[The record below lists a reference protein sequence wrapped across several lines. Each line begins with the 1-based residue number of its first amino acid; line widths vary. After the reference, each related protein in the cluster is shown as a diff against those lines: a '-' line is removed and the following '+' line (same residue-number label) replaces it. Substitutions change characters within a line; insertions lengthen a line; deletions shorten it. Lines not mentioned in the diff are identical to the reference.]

1 MRVGNARKFTV
12 SGFTLIEVMI
22 VVVII
27 GVLATIAYP
36 SYRSHII
43 ASNRAA
49 AESFM
54 MSVSSRQEQL
64 MLDLRLYVTSP
75 ANPPNT
81 PNDLSNIGL
90 SVPSEVSPYYTISV
104 AVNNSATPPSYSI
117 AAARKAGTVQA
128 KDSADLGLDSTGTKT
143 PANLWK

>member
-1 MRVGNARKFTV
+1 MRVGNAKKFPV
-12 SGFTLIEVMI
+12 GGFTLIEVMI

-27 GVLATIAYP
+27 GVIAAIAYP
-36 SYRSHII
+36 SYRSHVI

-49 AESFM
+49 AQSFM

-64 MLDLRLYVTSP
+64 MLDRRLYVSSP

-90 SVPSEVSPYYTISV
+90 NVPSEVSPYYTISV
-104 AVNNSATPPSYSI
+104 AVNNSATPPSYNI
-117 AAARKAGTVQA
+117 AAARKAGTIQA
-128 KDSADLGLDSTGTKT
+128 SDSADLGLDNAGTKT